1 MGRARSSLSS
11 SARWSRYP
19 KSRLPLL
26 TEMQL
31 KLTDDDEEATKSEEV
46 GERQVWDRIEV
57 LIATQ
62 SRSSRTLERFRSASF
77 ESV

>member
-1 MGRARSSLSS
+1 
-11 SARWSRYP
+11 
-19 KSRLPLL
+19 
-26 TEMQL
+26 MQL